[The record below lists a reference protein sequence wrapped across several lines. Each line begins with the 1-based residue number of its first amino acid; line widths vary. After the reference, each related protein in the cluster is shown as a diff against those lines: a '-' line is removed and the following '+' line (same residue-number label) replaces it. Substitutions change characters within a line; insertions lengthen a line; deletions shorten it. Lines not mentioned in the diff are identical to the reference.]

1 MVRAR
6 NGSGWCK
13 WTPLLDKQ
21 CDGDKGEWVHSLT
34 RLECTI
40 KVSWLFPDEFDKQVI
55 DLSAHIHFHPNLG
68 HICRCKAT
76 RQRRCHPGRFS
87 RRWNWSFQERS
98 SLSGVNRW
106 WKLALTGKSL
116 TQTAG
121 WTRCPSDVYTYL
133 SFLTLPRQNIIL
145 HPETHNHE
153 LNWSLGVFRAL
164 TSRRLSRDQAL
175 TSGSVFL
182 VSADHNTC

>member
-1 MVRAR
+1 MSAL
-6 NGSGWCK
+6 S
-13 WTPLLDKQ
+13 
-21 CDGDKGEWVHSLT
+21 

-40 KVSWLFPDEFDKQVI
+40 KVSWLLLVEFVKQVI
-55 DLSAHIHFHPNLG
+55 DLPAQCSYSNLRHIW
-68 HICRCKAT
+68 RCKAT
-76 RQRRCHPGRFS
+76 SQRRCHPGRFS